1 MTQADHRRPLVH
13 PRVRSAFR
21 EAASDYG
28 VVRQIERA
36 FEDEGFDA
44 EPEDARD
51 WYSPGQRRGTFDRY
65 TATVDWADSRQVR
78 QTLNA
83 FETILEW
90 THGDYRDNLVR
101 HLRRDGYSVDDNGRI
116 LGGAATSLA
125 EIPLEELTDS
135 SSIIEHL
142 ERIAA
147 STDGDPA
154 LAISGAKALIEA
166 TTKLVLVELGQEF
179 DEKADVSAL
188 VKAAQK
194 ALALHPETL
203 APTKPG
209 AETTRRILSNLSQL
223 AIGVAELRNQYGP
236 DHGRTTAVVGLRPR
250 HAHLA
255 VGASTT
261 YCRLLLETLADRRG
275 ASTQT

>member
-1 MTQADHRRPLVH
+1 MKQTDHRHQLVH

-21 EAASDYG
+21 EASSDCG

-36 FEDEGFDA
+36 FEDEGFYA
-44 EPEDARD
+44 EPENARD
-51 WYSPGQRRGTFDRY
+51 WYASGQRRGTFDRY
-65 TATVDWADSRQVR
+65 TAAIDWADSQQVR
-78 QTLNA
+78 QILCV

-90 THGDYRDNLVR
+90 ADGDYHDNLVR
-101 HLRRDGYSVDDNGRI
+101 HLERDGFTVYESGRI
-116 LGGAATSLA
+116 LSGSATSLA
-125 EIPLEELTDS
+125 EIPLEELADA

-142 ERIAA
+142 ERIAD
-147 STDGDPA
+147 SIESDPA

-166 TTKLVLVELGQEF
+166 TTKLVLVELEVDF
-179 DEKADVSAL
+179 DEKADVPVL

-194 ALALHPETL
+194 ALALHPDTL

-209 AETTRRILSNLSQL
+209 VDITKRILSNLSQL

-236 DHGRTTAVVGLRPR
+236 DHGRTTVVVGLRPR

-255 VGASTT
+255 VGAAST
-261 YCRLLLETLADRRG
+261 YCRLLIETLSDRRG
-275 ASTQT
+275 ASPK

>member
-1 MTQADHRRPLVH
+1 MSQGDHRRSFVH

-51 WYSPGQRRGTFDRY
+51 WYAPGQRRGTFDRY
-65 TATVDWADSRQVR
+65 TSKVDWADGRQVR
-78 QTLNA
+78 QVLNA
-83 FETILEW
+83 FETILAW
-90 THGDYRDNLVR
+90 TDGDYRDNLAR
-101 HLRRDGYSVDDNGRI
+101 HLQRDGYTVDDSGRI
-116 LGGAATSLA
+116 LGGSASSLA
-125 EIPLEELTDS
+125 DIPLEQLTDS

-142 ERIAA
+142 ERIAS
-147 STDGDPA
+147 STDADPA

-166 TTKLVLVELGQEF
+166 TTKLVLVELHEEF
-179 DEKADVSAL
+179 DEKADVPTL

-209 AETTRRILSNLSQL
+209 VEITKRILSNLSQL

-236 DHGRTTAVVGLRPR
+236 DHGRTSAVVGLRPR

-255 VGASTT
+255 VGASMT

-275 ASTQT
+275 ASPAN